1 MQPLEQRCN
10 TGCIRTSR
18 LFNILMELFD
28 FFIVRVKFDST
39 LKEWNNIILISEG
52 GIRNWLTVSIMALTL
67 VELIFRTF
75 RQVLFA
81 KGIKLT
87 GNELEVAPRE
97 GTRNCVMVHV
107 QKGHLTLLLS
117 QHKEHLRKKKKGLS
131 SNAFW
136 NRRAKKKYRF
146 AMMIVV
152 KTILTV
158 SSSSVTLAK
167 KYHQAPLESCKK
179 SLLCKP
185 FLEINYCANIQ
196 LTALEKSGVRVA
208 EHALWNKCEKALSWK
223 GCNRICDFSEFLP
236 TVK

>member
-1 MQPLEQRCN
+1 
-10 TGCIRTSR
+10 
-18 LFNILMELFD
+18 MELFD

-52 GIRNWLTVSIMALTL
+52 GIRNWLTVSRMALTL

-117 QHKEHLRKKKKGLS
+117 QHKEHLRKKKKDLS
-131 SNAFW
+131 SNAF
-136 NRRAKKKYRF
+136 
-146 AMMIVV
+146 
-152 KTILTV
+152 
-158 SSSSVTLAK
+158 
-167 KYHQAPLESCKK
+167 
-179 SLLCKP
+179 
-185 FLEINYCANIQ
+185 
-196 LTALEKSGVRVA
+196 
-208 EHALWNKCEKALSWK
+208 
-223 GCNRICDFSEFLP
+223 
-236 TVK
+236 